1 MGKRYPLVHP
11 NVKGFLHGG
20 DYNPDQWLHMPEII
34 DEDFRLM
41 KLAHCQTFSINIFAW
56 SKLEPKEGQYDFAWL
71 DDIMDRLAAQGHTL
85 FSQRQAGQDLLGCH
99 KHIQKYCASKRIV
112 SVTYMDCAIIIALPL
127 RFIEKKRTH
136 STGCWRNATRI
147 IPH

>member
-56 SKLEPKEGQYDFAWL
+56 SKLEPKEGNMILPGWMISWIAWQ
-71 DDIMDRLAAQGHTL
+71 RRSSRHSRHAKRSKTCLALANISRSL
-85 FSQRQAGQDLLGCH
+85 
-99 KHIQKYCASKRIV
+99 
-112 SVTYMDCAIIIALPL
+112 
-127 RFIEKKRTH
+127 
-136 STGCWRNATRI
+136 TR
-147 IPH
+147 

>member
-56 SKLEPKEGQYDFAWL
+56 SKLEPKEGNMILPGWMISWIAWQRREL
-71 DDIMDRLAAQGHTL
+71 TP
-85 FSQRQAGQDLLGCH
+85 FSPRQAEQDLLGSR
-99 KHIQKYCASKRIV
+99 KHIQKSYALKQTASA
-112 SVTYMDCAIIIALPL
+112 TYTDFAIIIASPH
-127 RFIEKKRTH
+127 RFIEKNEYTQ
-136 STGCWRNATRI
+136 SFAC
-147 IPH
+147 

>member
-56 SKLEPKEGQYDFAWL
+56 SKLEPKEGQYDFTWL
-71 DDIMDRLAAQGHTL
+71 DDIMDRLAAQGHTPFL
-85 FSQRQAGQDLLGCH
+85 QRQAGQGLHGSR
-99 KHIQKYCASKRIV
+99 KHILRYYASKRTV
-112 SVTYMDCAIIIALPL
+112 SVIYMDCAIIIASPHQ
-127 RFIEKKRTH
+127 FIEKNEYTQSFAR
-136 STGCWRNATRI
+136 
-147 IPH
+147 